1 MVDVCF
7 LKVAVSNV
15 KPDPIKQ
22 IKKDIA
28 RTSVAEQCLSLQN
41 TMVSYVLFIV
51 ALFLCFLGSLF
62 PDCLDDLYQPDQ

>member
-1 MVDVCF
+1 MRGMS
-7 LKVAVSNV
+7 KT
-15 KPDPIKQ
+15 Q
-22 IKKDIA
+22 KDIA